1 MSRAVDVGVAA
12 QDFPALDETQVDPNP
27 FKQFDVWFRQ
37 AEAVVPILPNAMTLA
52 TATKEGMPS
61 ARVVLLKDFNES
73 GFVFYTNYNS
83 AKGADLLENPVASL
97 CFYWSELG
105 RQIRITGAVTRTSRE
120 ESEAYFH
127 TRPIDSQLGAWASNQ
142 SEVIPGREAL
152 EQRMSEALKKYEGR
166 RIPLPPYWGGYRVAP
181 FVFEFWQNRPSRL
194 HDRIRYRLDG
204 AGRWI
209 IERLA
214 P

>member
-1 MSRAVDVGVAA
+1 MPDVD
-12 QDFPALDETQVDPNP
+12 QYEFPALNEEDVDPNP
-27 FKQFDVWFRQ
+27 FKQFERWFRE

-52 TATKEGMPS
+52 TTTKQGVPS
-61 ARVVLLKDFNES
+61 ARVVLLKDFDES
-73 GFVFYTNYNS
+73 GFVFYTNYQS
-83 AKGADLLENPVASL
+83 QKGRELDENPLAALS
-97 CFYWSELG
+97 FYWAEPA
-105 RQIRITGAVTRTSRE
+105 RQVRITGTATRTTRS

-142 SEVIPGREAL
+142 GEVISSRAVL
-152 EQRMSEALKKYEGR
+152 EQRMEELLKEYAGK

-181 FVFEFWQNRPSRL
+181 FVFEFWQNRASRL
-194 HDRIRYRLDG
+194 HDRLRYKLG
-204 AGRWI
+204 SAGKWV